1 VARAIAETGASGV
14 VTTEKDAM
22 RWLPLRPL
30 PFAMAAV
37 PLTVEIG
44 AGGEFDTW
52 LLARLREVRA

>member
-1 VARAIAETGASGV
+1 MGRGTGASGV

-37 PLTVEIG
+37 PMTVEIG
-44 AGGEFDTW
+44 EGGEFQSW
-52 LLARLREVRA
+52 LLNRLCEVRS